1 MADYIY
7 QLPAPEVV
15 SLPGH
20 AARALIREGNGT
32 AALLYIYI
40 LAGHG
45 ALDCAQAARDLKWTT
60 AEVDTAAG
68 ALVRLGLLAQ
78 SAPAARP
85 QRVDEL
91 PEYTAADVAREIEN
105 GTTFRGLIDEVQG
118 LLGKVL
124 SQDDLLRLFG
134 IYDALG
140 FPPEVIVQLVSYCA
154 QESRRRYGP
163 GRRPTMRQI
172 EKTAYIWEQEGLF
185 TLDLA
190 ERYIRAQQEKHTRE
204 AEFALA
210 LRISGRALT
219 ATESAYVDEWLKQ
232 GFGPEAAD
240 IAFDRTVTHAG
251 KLDWKYMNGIFKS
264 WHAKGLHTAA
274 QIQAGDNRAQNT
286 SLSRGPDSAKMQG
299 GGPTREELAQ
309 MQRLLD
315 EINNG

>member
-1 MADYIY
+1 MADYSY
-7 QLPAPEVV
+7 KLPAPEVV
-15 SLPGH
+15 ALPGS
-20 AARALIREGNGT
+20 AARLLVQEGNGA

-40 LAGHG
+40 LSGHAELDRG
-45 ALDCAQAARDLKWTT
+45 QACRALHMT
-60 AEVDTAAG
+60 ADELDAAAG
-68 ALVRLGLLAQ
+68 VLVRLGLLEQ
-78 SAPAARP
+78 HAPAARP
-85 QRVDEL
+85 QRADEL
-91 PEYTAADVAREIEN
+91 PEYTAEDVTREIEN
-105 GTTFRGLIDEVQG
+105 GTAFRSLIEEVQTY
-118 LLGKVL
+118 LGKIL

-140 FPPEVIVQLVSYCA
+140 FPPEVIVLLVSYCA
-154 QESRRRYGP
+154 QESQRRYGP

-172 EKTAYIWEQEGLF
+172 EKTAYVWEREGLF
-185 TLDLA
+185 SLELA
-190 ERYIRAQQEKHTRE
+190 ERYIRSQNEKHTKE

-232 GFGPEAAD
+232 GFGPDAAD
-240 IAFDRTVTHAG
+240 IAFDRTVTGAG

-274 QIQAGDNRAQNT
+274 QIQAGD
-286 SLSRGPDSAKMQG
+286 SRGQSAPRGRTAAQTQTPAA
-299 GGPTREELAQ
+299 PTREELAQ

>member
-7 QLPAPEVV
+7 KLPAPEAVTM
-15 SLPGH
+15 SGK
-20 AARALIREGNGT
+20 AARALVREGSGA

-40 LAGHG
+40 LSGH
-45 ALDCAQAARDLKWTT
+45 ASFDRAAAARELGMT
-60 AEVDTAAG
+60 ASELDAAAG
-68 ALVRLGLLAQ
+68 ILVRLGLLEQ
-78 SAPAARP
+78 SAPVVRP
-85 QRVDEL
+85 QRADEL
-91 PEYTAADVAREIEN
+91 PEYTAADVTRELEN
-105 GTTFRGLIDEVQG
+105 GTAFRSLIDEVQT
-118 LLGKVL
+118 LLGKLL

-140 FPPEVIVQLVSYCA
+140 FPPEVIVQLASYCA

-172 EKTAYIWEQEGLF
+172 EKTAYIWEREGLF
-185 TLDLA
+185 TLELA
-190 ERYIRAQQEKHTRE
+190 ERYIRGQQEKHTKE

-210 LRISGRALT
+210 LRISDRALT

-232 GFGPEAAD
+232 GFGPDAAD
-240 IAFDRTVTHAG
+240 IAFDKTVTGAG

-264 WHAKGLHTAA
+264 WHAKGLHTAEQIRSGDSRTPPGGRGGSTPPA
-274 QIQAGDNRAQNT
+274 Q
-286 SLSRGPDSAKMQG
+286 P

-315 EINNG
+315 EINNS